1 MFGGAEG
8 AFEFLFVSEQGVE
21 FFLEIGEGRAEF
33 SCEGLESMGIGS
45 CGVVGGESGD
55 GFDAPNA
62 RGDGGFT
69 DDAEDADLPSG
80 AGMGARAEFFTEST
94 DID

>member
-21 FFLEIGEGRAEF
+21 FFLEVGERGAEF
-33 SCEGLESMGIGS
+33 SCEGLEAMGIGC
-45 CGVVGGESGD
+45 CGVVGGEAGD

-69 DDAEDADLPSG
+69 DDAEEADLASC
-80 AGMGARAEFFTEST
+80 AGMSACAEFFAESV